1 MQIFIHGSIYTGSET
16 EWADAL
22 VIDGAGMILAVG
34 SQEDLQR
41 RFPNAITEDLNG
53 QYLFPGFIDA
63 HSHPAIFCREIRDPN
78 FGNVRSWDIARS
90 HIQEYIQAHP
100 NRPWYVIFGW
110 DEKKWGDLTQEALD
124 TVTTDSPL
132 FIIHESNQKGSS
144 IQLASKRFIKQKNAC
159 GMRTASSMN
168 KIFVAYKNT
177 PFHHTTK
184 FSHCCRGIYDKCV

>member
-1 MQIFIHGSIYTGSET
+1 
-16 EWADAL
+16 
-22 VIDGAGMILAVG
+22 MILAVG

-110 DEKKWGDLTQEALD
+110 DEKKWGDLTQEALEKMSQAFPVC
-124 TVTTDSPL
+124 TAFQASWAKTSRLSGFRVSIFSSYP
-132 FIIHESNQKGSS
+132 IKGA
-144 IQLASKRFIKQKNAC
+144 QRN
-159 GMRTASSMN
+159 G
-168 KIFVAYKNT
+168 V
-177 PFHHTTK
+177 
-184 FSHCCRGIYDKCV
+184 